1 MSSSVVQAKPS
12 DPSAQALNLNIWKC
26 AFNSGAL
33 LRRLNRKKSWGGPK
47 QIHARTPRPQTQK
60 SVIINYYS
68 ILAIFLCYY
77 LYMFVKCI
85 CISCHKVKPLFSVLS
100 IIEFY
105 NHESRRGFVGR
116 NNNKTFLVSSQTR
129 VTDTLRYQFQSQTN
143 HLNLQLLYV
152 SRLPAS
158 ANQLSGLRWAL
169 QTSLVETTTL
179 PGESTSPLAKWYND
193 LLNKTGYKFRPFDFD
208 FVPDDSLLRTME
220 SIKTVVEL
228 QMPLLDPQNTT
239 TKSTPLPEMLLNC
252 SRLTFPNITS
262 LCFTSDRHIAE
273 IFGHKVFAVNYILQN
288 TTRQDMQGDI
298 HVSRP
303 WYVSEN
309 LCTSLL

>member
-1 MSSSVVQAKPS
+1 MSSSVVQAKPF

-33 LRRLNRKKSWGGPK
+33 LRSLNRKKSWGEPK
-47 QIHARTPRPQTQK
+47 LIHSRSPIPQTHK
-60 SVIINYYS
+60 SVIIKYYS

-85 CISCHKVKPLFSVLS
+85 CIYCHKVKPLFSVLS

-116 NNNKTFLVSSQTR
+116 NNNKTFLISSQTR

-152 SRLPAS
+152 CRLPAS

-169 QTSLVETTTL
+169 LTSLVETTTL

-252 SRLTFPNITS
+252 SRLTFLNITS
-262 LCFTSDRHIAE
+262 LCFTSERHIAE
-273 IFGHKVFAVNYILQN
+273 IFSHKAFAVNYILQN
-288 TTRQDMQGDI
+288 TTRQDMQQDI

-303 WYVSEN
+303 WYVSES